1 MVFTWCSCAEA
12 WQPAAAARRRLA
24 QYRGV
29 SAAPSAD
36 EDGMARR
43 RVRAWARARRPNASF
58 RRRRPLRRRPAR
70 RPEATFFPSQVSTLE
85 RLYGKPPPYGDLN
98 AAETREL
105 YLSLLPRVLADPLR
119 PRNPRSS
126 SRAARKRRESA
137 ARLYRETRKT
147 GDLEDLKSRATAAAV
162 ARRAAKR
169 YARERSLL
177 PLRCLAEVLD
187 GTREYARSG
196 RWFLPYGA
204 TTEELVERYVD
215 AAARRAWEGLQG
227 PDDVSR
233 AAYETVLR
241 KSCETNE
248 LLDALLIQSAAGK
261 TAAAADDDGD
271 RAEQFWTRSPL
282 RPAVLFK
289 AVGKAADDGGA
300 PAEGAFDDTDAVW
313 DAFLLRCVAGE
324 TAGAGQGGLV
334 GRGPRASWW
343 RPSRARAGP
352 RAGRRAPCGGASAT
366 PTTTR
371 TATGPRTTT
380 RRTLGPSSA
389 TSRTRASARR
399 RGREPSG
406 VRAAARCI

>member
-43 RVRAWARARRPNASF
+43 RVRARARQAASNA
-58 RRRRPLRRRPAR
+58 
-70 RPEATFFPSQVSTLE
+70 VSTLE

-105 YLSLLPRVLADPLR
+105 YLSLLPLLADPLR
-119 PRNPRSS
+119 QRNPRSS

-147 GDLEDLKSRATAAAV
+147 GDLEDLKSRATAAPQRRAAKESEIPNFKGSDLGHFSLV

-215 AAARRAWEGLQG
+215 AAVAAAAWEGLQG

-324 TAGAGQGGLV
+324 TADAPGKAGLLAADRAGLLV
-334 GRGPRASWW
+334 API
-343 RPSRARAGP
+343 SRARW
-352 RAGRRAPCGGASAT
+352 
-366 PTTTR
+366 
-371 TATGPRTTT
+371 
-380 RRTLGPSSA
+380 
-389 TSRTRASARR
+389 SARWASRAVR
-399 RGREPSG
+399 RRFRDAHHDAHRDGPADDDAPDFGPFVGDLANSR
-406 VRAAARCI
+406 

>member
-1 MVFTWCSCAEA
+1 M
-12 WQPAAAARRRLA
+12 
-24 QYRGV
+24 
-29 SAAPSAD
+29 
-36 EDGMARR
+36 
-43 RVRAWARARRPNASF
+43 
-58 RRRRPLRRRPAR
+58 
-70 RPEATFFPSQVSTLE
+70 VSTLE

-215 AAARRAWEGLQG
+215 AAVAAAAWEGLQG

-248 LLDALLIQSAAGK
+248 LLDALLIQSAAGN
-261 TAAAADDDGD
+261 AADAADDEKDD

-289 AVGKAADDGGA
+289 AVGASRAADDGGET
-300 PAEGAFDDTDAVW
+300 AEGAFDDTDAVW

-324 TAGAGQGGLV
+324 TPDAPGRAGLLAADRAGLLV
-334 GRGPRASWW
+334 API
-343 RPSRARAGP
+343 SRARW
-352 RAGRRAPCGGASAT
+352 
-366 PTTTR
+366 
-371 TATGPRTTT
+371 
-380 RRTLGPSSA
+380 
-389 TSRTRASARR
+389 SARWASRAVR
-399 RGREPSG
+399 RRLKGHHDAHRDGPADDDAPDFGPFVGDLANS
-406 VRAAARCI
+406 R